1 MCRVYLDVPMTR
13 ATLNRENHDVPMDRL
28 AYSPSETAKLI
39 GVGRTTVYELIGNGS
54 LETVKLGSRRLITR
68 DAIDRLLAANKEPLG
83 ATRT

>member
-1 MCRVYLDVPMTR
+1 MTR
-13 ATLNRENHDVPMDRL
+13 AAQKHENRDVPMDRL

-68 DAIDRLLAANKEPLG
+68 DAIDRLLAANKVSP
-83 ATRT
+83 